1 MDGEPIEHEHTQDHN
16 LARNIALQHLD
27 EIPDYYTR
35 LKKMET
41 SAKKQHKKFRDV
53 KEDVSI
59 EDMFGNTFAE
69 VIDLIQAEKL
79 KESEESRYCPLCDKK
94 EKRSECSYGEKA
106 WDKVSIKD
114 EEYSMARSE
123 LKTISDAVKRLQNK
137 VGKGEGNLEAWVQS
151 KITKAADYI
160 DTAAD
165 YVASNEMEEGVS
177 FEVGKK
183 KLTSAQQK
191 VHKMTPQQRSQL
203 PPKMVGKLIGGP
215 DLPPTKL
222 NKKESLSLVDK
233 IVSEEEQILNTKTS
247 KVSESLKEATRLQAE
262 TGNIIAVTLSWR
274 GKYYS
279 IRMFFPQTKLPNR
292 SDINFEIN
300 KIYPGSKVVHHS
312 VSELPSNNPLIRV
325 VSGSYAKPGPSNN
338 YVKPMGEEVEISEA
352 KKSEMKC
359 NSPKAEAHGS
369 GETGK
374 SHVVKACE
382 GGKEKLIRFGQKGV
396 KGSPKKEGESKS
408 YASRRHRFQTRHAK
422 NIAKG
427 KMSAAYWAN
436 KVKW

>member
-1 MDGEPIEHEHTQDHN
+1 MGKKFKSHKTVEQIAKKHRLDVSFIEKQLKIGEPIEHEHTQDHN
-16 LARNIALQHLD
+16 LARDIALQHLD

-35 LKKMET
+35 LKKMEA
-41 SAKKQHKKFRDV
+41 SAKKDHKKFKDV

-79 KESEESRYCPLCDKK
+79 KESDTVRKGILPFKNTQI
-94 EKRSECSYGEKA
+94 KRSTGAGALSPEA
-106 WDKVSIKD
+106 
-114 EEYSMARSE
+114 AAE
-123 LKTISDAVKRLQNK
+123 LGDRAVELR
-137 VGKGEGNLEAWVQS
+137 
-151 KITKAADYI
+151 
-160 DTAAD
+160 
-165 YVASNEMEEGVS
+165 
-177 FEVGKK
+177 KK
-183 KLTSAQQK
+183 KLAQ
-191 VHKMTPQQRSQL
+191 TEL
-203 PPKMVGKLIGGP
+203 PKI
-215 DLPPTKL
+215 
-222 NKKESLSLVDK
+222 KKEETESLVDK
-233 IVSEEEQILNTKTS
+233 IISEEEEILNNKTS
-247 KVSESLKEATRLQAE
+247 KIYEATRLQAE

-292 SDINFEIN
+292 SEINFEIN
-300 KIYPGSKVVHHS
+300 KIYPGSKVIHHS
-312 VSELPSNNPLIRV
+312 VSELPSGNPLIRV
-325 VSGSYAKPGPSNN
+325 GSGSYAKPGPSKN
-338 YVKPMGEEVEISEA
+338 YVKPMGEETEAKFATNQKEEVEISEA

-382 GGKEKLIRFGQKGV
+382 GGKEKLIRFGQLGV
-396 KGSPKKEGESKS
+396 KGSPKKKGESKA

-422 NIAKG
+422 NISKG